1 MENKKSS
8 PELGG
13 HEQEIREESFFESDM
28 DSEIA
33 RNNIFGL
40 DTNSSPDAD
49 GIHTSDSESVTSMI
63 FNARNDS
70 DTNSDTRSSTFSE
83 DVNIVFAFGFDM
95 DSDRINNSDTETESD
110 TNSDTDSAIDSVT
123 SSDTNSD
130 IESDSN

>member
-13 HEQEIREESFFESDM
+13 REQEIREESFFESDM
-28 DSEIA
+28 DSEIT

-40 DTNSSPDAD
+40 DTNSSSDAD
-49 GIHTSDSESVTSMI
+49 GIQTSDSESVTSMI

-83 DVNIVFAFGFDM
+83 DVNIVFAFGLDM
-95 DSDRINNSDTETESD
+95 DSDRINNSDSETDSDTSSDTDSDIDSD
-110 TNSDTDSAIDSVT
+110 TNSDT
-123 SSDTNSD
+123 
-130 IESDSN
+130 ESDSN